1 MQIRRVNKSKHK
13 LPEYIMEDAERICQ
27 MVISKHERAEWVVV
41 DDLLKTERG
50 SGGFG
55 HTEKH

>member
-41 DDLLKTERG
+41 DDFL
-50 SGGFG
+50 
-55 HTEKH
+55 